1 MSLEGCVSN
10 IGDELNVMQKKY
22 NILCGSRAFKYLADI
37 CTNNRLT
44 NKPVVWNL
52 LKNANWPLQF
62 LKFCRTIGSKNA
74 TDYRNQI
81 EFGRK
86 TKQKFKIGTC
96 SVLLQLL
103 DIVFNFLIFVFVVI
117 AVSNVT
123 HLFEFDFLSFTFQ
136 EFNYIWYKD
145 DIIENKTIWPMGED
159 LFKMKLPMPN
169 GSKVDITKYLT

>member
-1 MSLEGCVSN
+1 MFQTENLDIAGLISFTFNIFGDQLNRCYCCPEISSNLSMSLEGCVSN

-62 LKFCRTIGSKNA
+62 LKFCRTIGSKNS

-86 TKQKFKIGTC
+86 TKQKFKIGT
-96 SVLLQLL
+96 SSAVL
-103 DIVFNFLIFVFVVI
+103 
-117 AVSNVT
+117 
-123 HLFEFDFLSFTFQ
+123 
-136 EFNYIWYKD
+136 
-145 DIIENKTIWPMGED
+145 
-159 LFKMKLPMPN
+159 
-169 GSKVDITKYLT
+169 